1 MCGIHK
7 REEIICMKKIAVIGS
22 INMDLTCQAERHSGK
37 GETISGRNLQYIPG
51 GKGANQAVAA
61 ALLGGNVTMFG
72 CVGDDAFAD
81 QLVDNLARNGV
92 DTTYIRKVS
101 GVSSGIA
108 MITVAQN
115 DNSIVVI
122 PGANGCVSLE
132 YLEAVK
138 AVFLMADIIILQNEI
153 PQETVLA
160 VIDMAYAAGKTVIY
174 NPAPVVPLEE
184 RVMDKIN
191 YLTPNEHEAALLFH
205 EGNDLVTLLESQ
217 NGKLIVTLG
226 EEGAAAWENGRVL
239 RIPARSAA
247 VVDTTG
253 AGDTFN
259 GAFAYALAN
268 DYPLEKALRFANV
281 AASLSTEGFG
291 AQGGMPDLETVLKNL
306 KEF

>member
-1 MCGIHK
+1 
-7 REEIICMKKIAVIGS
+7 MKKIAVIGS
-22 INMDLTCQAERHSGK
+22 INMDLTCQTERHPGK
-37 GETISGRNLQYIPG
+37 GETISGRDLQYIPG

-61 ALLGGNVTMFG
+61 ARLGGDVTMFG

-81 QLVDNLARNGV
+81 RLVDNLERNGV

-108 MITVAQN
+108 MITVAQS

-122 PGANGCVSLE
+122 PGANGCVSTE
-132 YLEAVK
+132 YLETVKDAVLK
-138 AVFLMADIIILQNEI
+138 ADIIILQNEI

-160 VIDMAYAAGKTVIY
+160 TIDMAYAAGKTVIY
-174 NPAPVVPLEE
+174 NPAPVVPLAEG
-184 RVMDKIN
+184 VMDKIS

-205 EGNDLVTLLESQ
+205 GENDLETLLESQ
-217 NGKLIVTLG
+217 FGKLIVTLG
-226 EEGAAAWENGRVL
+226 EEGAAAWENGSVL
-239 RIPARSAA
+239 RIPARPAA

-259 GAFAYALAN
+259 GAFAYALAK
-268 DYPLEKALRFANV
+268 DYPLEHALRFANV

-291 AQGGMPDLETVLKNL
+291 AQAGMPELETVLQAL
-306 KEF
+306 KES